1 MIRCIVLIGLLLHFL
16 LPCVKSYWRA
26 TILSPQLISNGR
38 MISSLHKLPLT
49 SSSSISS
56 SISNSSQ
63 PIKGSRIKELQAQLA
78 KAGQAGLLS
87 YGILN
92 CAYYISL
99 TSFVWYWT
107 GAGISTTEVGRSSL
121 QRTLTRLGKVSLTVW
136 LGSQATKLFRLLG
149 AVAMAPIADRLID
162 SIQKRFQLKD
172 RNQSFLYLVYGLW
185 ILAGSFYGSI
195 VLIGSLL

>member
-1 MIRCIVLIGLLLHFL
+1 MIRCIALIWLLLHFL
-16 LPCVKSYWRA
+16 LPCVRSYWRA
-26 TILSPQLISNGR
+26 TILSPQLTAKER
-38 MISSLHKLPLT
+38 MIPSLHKSSLR
-49 SSSSISS
+49 SSSAS
-56 SISNSSQ
+56 SIISDPSQ

-107 GAGISTTEVGRSSL
+107 GAGISTAEVGRSSL

-136 LGSQATKLFRLLG
+136 LGSQATKLFRLVG
-149 AVAMAPIADRLID
+149 AVAMAPITDRLID